1 MNYSTVVAA
10 SRLEHDRASALDRE
24 IELRRRISD
33 RGTTITPTRPAVNPR
48 RVIGVWFRGLKDS
61 GHVRVSY

>member
-10 SRLEHDRASALDRE
+10 SRFEHDRASALDRE

-33 RGTTITPTRPAVNPR
+33 RGATITPARPAVNPR
-48 RVIGVWFRGLKDS
+48 RVIGIWFRGLKDTS
-61 GHVRVSY
+61 HVRVSY

>member
-1 MNYSTVVAA
+1 MNYSTVLAA

-33 RGTTITPTRPAVNPR
+33 RGTTIAPTRPAVDPR
-48 RVIGVWFRGLKDS
+48 RVIGVWFRALKGT